1 MTATDLDLSSCE
13 RLICAISVAAI
24 KDARRGDQE
33 AAAWLLRDALPWLE
47 MIGLGGIDE
56 SDLRQAIEGLTL

>member
-1 MTATDLDLSSCE
+1 MAATDLDLSACE

-33 AAAWLLRDALPWLE
+33 AAAWLLGDALPWLE
-47 MIGLGGIDE
+47 MIGIGGIDE
-56 SDLRQAIEGLTL
+56 TDLRQAIDPLMG